1 VPARKGAN
9 VRYPERLLTPDEQ
22 IIHQFRPHWKVL
34 LPAFGWALLFAVLVG
49 VAFAALQDRENW
61 MPWTVLGIAV
71 LLWLVLSAK
80 ALLDWVFTNYVL
92 TSERIIVRKGMIARS
107 GTEIPLENINNV
119 LFSQR
124 VLERLLGYGDVIVES
139 AGSMGQSV
147 LDNIPDPEA
156 FQSEVYATRELRSL
170 QLKGG
175 TVQTRDVV
183 EQLEA
188 LADLR
193 ERGHLTDEEFAA
205 KKRQLLGQVTAG
217 PPDVIVGDTRIEPVE
232 PGTAATGDELD
243 PHER

>member
-1 VPARKGAN
+1 M
-9 VRYPERLLTPDEQ
+9 RYPERLLTPDEQ
-22 IIHQFRPHWKVL
+22 IVHQFRPHWKVL
-34 LPAFGWALLFAVLVG
+34 LPALGWALLFAVVVG
-49 VAFAALQDRENW
+49 IAFAALEDRREAW

-80 ALLDWVFTNYVL
+80 AILAWVFTNYVL

-124 VLERLLGYGDVIVES
+124 VLERMLGYGDVIVES

-156 FQSEVYATRELRSL
+156 FQSEIYATRELRSL

-175 TVQTRDVV
+175 TGQTRDVV

-193 ERGHLTDEEFAA
+193 ERGHLTDAEFSE
-205 KKRQLLGQVTAG
+205 KKRRLLGEVTAG
-217 PPDVIVGDTRIEPVE
+217 PPHVIVGDTRIEPVDADPDPTATSRDE
-232 PGTAATGDELD
+232 GPGK
-243 PHER
+243 P

>member
-1 VPARKGAN
+1 M
-9 VRYPERLLTPDEQ
+9 RYPERLLTADEQ
-22 IIHQFRPHWKVL
+22 IVHQFRPHWKVL
-34 LPAFGWALLFAVLVG
+34 LPALGWALLFAALVG
-49 VAFAALQDRENW
+49 VVFAMLQDRQETW
-61 MPWTVLGIAV
+61 VPWTVLGIAV

-80 ALLDWVFTNYVL
+80 AILDWVFTNYVL

-124 VLERLLGYGDVIVES
+124 VIERMLGYGDVIVES

-156 FQSEVYATRELRSL
+156 FQSEIYATRELRSL

-175 TVQTRDVV
+175 TQQTRDVV

-205 KKRQLLGQVTAG
+205 KKRQLLGEVTAG
-217 PPDVIVGDTRIEPVE
+217 PPDVIVGDTRIEPVGPQ
-232 PGTAATGDELD
+232 PGVAATDDDLD
-243 PHER
+243 PRKR

>member
-1 VPARKGAN
+1 M
-9 VRYPERLLTPDEQ
+9 RYPERLLTPDEE
-22 IIHQFRPHWKVL
+22 IVHQFRPHWKVL
-34 LPAFGWALLFAVLVG
+34 LPALGWALLFAVVVG
-49 VAFAALQDRENW
+49 IAFAALQERRETW

-71 LLWLVLSAK
+71 VLWLVLSIRSI
-80 ALLDWVFTNYVL
+80 LNWVFTNYVL
-92 TSERIIVRKGMIARS
+92 TTERIIVRKGMIARS

-175 TVQTRDVV
+175 TKQTRDVV

-205 KKRQLLGQVTAG
+205 KKRVLLGEVTAG
-217 PPDVIVGDTRIEPVE
+217 PPDVIVGESRIDPVDHG
-232 PGTAATGDELD
+232 PDVTASGDDAD
-243 PHER
+243 PVGR

>member
-1 VPARKGAN
+1 M
-9 VRYPERLLTPDEQ
+9 RYPERLLTPDEQ
-22 IIHQFRPHWKVL
+22 IVHQFRPHWKVL
-34 LPAFGWALLFAVLVG
+34 LPAFGWALLMAGVVG
-49 VAFAALQDRENW
+49 IAFAALQDRRETW

-71 LLWLVLSAK
+71 VLWLVLSAK

-119 LFSQR
+119 LFNQR
-124 VLERLLGYGDVIVES
+124 VLERMLGYGDVIVES

-175 TVQTRDVV
+175 TQQTRDVV

-193 ERGHLTDEEFAA
+193 ERGHLTDAEFAA
-205 KKRQLLGQVTAG
+205 KKRQLLGEVTAG
-217 PPDVIVGDTRIEPVE
+217 PPDVIVGETRIEPVDPE
-232 PGTAATGDELD
+232 PGLAPSGDDD
-243 PHER
+243 PRER

>member
-1 VPARKGAN
+1 M
-9 VRYPERLLTPDEQ
+9 RYPERLLTLDEE

-34 LPAFGWALLFAVLVG
+34 LPALGWALLLAVVVG
-49 VAFAALQDRENW
+49 IAFAALRDRQEDW

-80 ALLDWVFTNYVL
+80 AILNWVFTNYVL
-92 TSERIIVRKGMIARS
+92 TSERIIVRRGMIARS

-119 LFSQR
+119 LFNQR
-124 VLERLLGYGDVIVES
+124 VLERMLGYGDVIVES

-175 TVQTRDVV
+175 TKQTRDVV

-193 ERGHLTDEEFAA
+193 ERGHLTDEEFTA
-205 KKRQLLGQVTAG
+205 KKRQLLGEVTAG
-217 PPDVIVGDTRIEPVE
+217 PPDVIVGETRIDPV
-232 PGTAATGDELD
+232 D
-243 PHER
+243 PDAGRARTDDDPDRSPR

>member
-1 VPARKGAN
+1 M
-9 VRYPERLLTPDEQ
+9 RYPERLLTPDEQ
-22 IIHQFRPHWKVL
+22 IVHQFRPHWKVL
-34 LPAFGWALLFAVLVG
+34 LPAFGWALLMAAVVG
-49 VAFAALQDRENW
+49 IAFAALQDRRETW

-71 LLWLVLSAK
+71 VLWLVLSAK

-119 LFSQR
+119 LFNQR
-124 VLERLLGYGDVIVES
+124 VLERMLGYGDVIVES

-175 TVQTRDVV
+175 TQQTRDVV

-193 ERGHLTDEEFAA
+193 ERGHLTDAEFAA
-205 KKRQLLGQVTAG
+205 KKRQLLGEVTAG
-217 PPDVIVGDTRIEPVE
+217 PPDVIVGETRLEPVDPE
-232 PGTAATGDELD
+232 PDLAPSGDDD
-243 PHER
+243 PRER